1 MYKLQSDGLHTIE
14 EKNVNDKFIVT
25 LSLLCS
31 LKKDHKQGVQ
41 VQTRS
46 VSNFQNDQT
55 SSKVE
60 CDAANN
66 LEFCFASFRIVGVDV
81 SFSAMLSSD
90 KMYLQLI

>member
-1 MYKLQSDGLHTIE
+1 M
-14 EKNVNDKFIVT
+14 
-25 LSLLCS
+25 CS
-31 LKKDHKQGVQ
+31 LKNDHKQAVQ

-55 SSKVE
+55 SSNVE

-90 KMYLQLI
+90 KMYLQLN

>member
-1 MYKLQSDGLHTIE
+1 MVCTQLVYVIE

-46 VSNFQNDQT
+46 VSNFKNDQT

-90 KMYLQLI
+90 KMYLQLN

>member
-1 MYKLQSDGLHTIE
+1 M
-14 EKNVNDKFIVT
+14 
-25 LSLLCS
+25 
-31 LKKDHKQGVQ
+31 
-41 VQTRS
+41 QTGS
-46 VSNFQNDQT
+46 VSNFKNDQT

-90 KMYLQLI
+90 NMYLQLN

>member
-1 MYKLQSDGLHTIE
+1 MVCTQLVYVIE

-90 KMYLQLI
+90 KMYLQLN